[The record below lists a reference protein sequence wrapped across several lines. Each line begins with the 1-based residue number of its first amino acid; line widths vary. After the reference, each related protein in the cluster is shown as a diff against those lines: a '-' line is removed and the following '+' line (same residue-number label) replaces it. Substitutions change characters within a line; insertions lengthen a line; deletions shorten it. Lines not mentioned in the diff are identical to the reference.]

1 METCSMKMY
10 SMETLNMKTYSM
22 EMYRREIY
30 NMERHSMEMHSMEKH
45 SMEIYSM
52 KMAIQHGD
60 KKRRGDDAAFWSNKG
75 QLVRL
80 PPAGVAAAPH
90 QPVSYYRL
98 LGLRQARDWA
108 GVQSPPQELV
118 KLATITYK
126 LVQVYNLTSEIGP
139 LTSGRKKRQRQSDRL
154 PWQEL
159 WESRVYPSDDLVGP
173 LIPDDTSMEDSAEL
187 AAGQNASRPSDAS
200 SIRLAVPNG
209 EHDHVSASSRL
220 CSFWVTGNNL
230 LQSKGAYGA

>member
-1 METCSMKMY
+1 MLPAVVKAATVSCPNHTALTVLSLALTPGHCHKIAPSLQCTTRWMMEGNQ
-10 SMETLNMKTYSM
+10 L
-22 EMYRREIY
+22 
-30 NMERHSMEMHSMEKH
+30 RHFESIKENRTA
-45 SMEIYSM
+45 YLFT
-52 KMAIQHGD
+52 A
-60 KKRRGDDAAFWSNKG
+60 
-75 QLVRL
+75 
-80 PPAGVAAAPH
+80 
-90 QPVSYYRL
+90 Y
-98 LGLRQARDWA
+98 
-108 GVQSPPQELV
+108 SPPLWVFNSIVPWLPQL
-118 KLATITYK
+118 
-126 LVQVYNLTSEIGP
+126 
-139 LTSGRKKRQRQSDRL
+139 QSDRL